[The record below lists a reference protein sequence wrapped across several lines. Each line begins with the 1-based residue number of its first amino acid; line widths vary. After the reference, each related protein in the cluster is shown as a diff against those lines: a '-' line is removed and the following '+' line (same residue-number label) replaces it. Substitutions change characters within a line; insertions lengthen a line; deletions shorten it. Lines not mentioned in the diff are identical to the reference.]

1 MRSLGRTAVQFRILG
16 PLTAAVDGTGLALG
30 GERQRALLALLLV
43 HSGEMVST
51 ERLIEQLFDGSRFR
65 SSANAVHVA
74 VSRLRRAL
82 GDERAAML
90 LTRRG
95 GYSLEIEAEQLDAA
109 VFERLVAEGRASL
122 AHNDLASASARLG
135 EALALWRGPP
145 LAGLGGVDEL
155 QAEARRLEELH
166 LLAEMERIDAELALG
181 AAAEVVVEL
190 ERLIAAA
197 PLQERLRAQLMLA
210 LYRSGR
216 QAEALAAYREACGLL
231 RDELGLTPS
240 AELRELEVMIL
251 RHDAGLDPDRAE
263 PALDREVMCPFKGLA
278 AFESSDADFF
288 FGRERIVSELVA
300 RLAEWPL
307 VGILGPSGI
316 GKSSLL
322 RAGVLPALR
331 AGALPG
337 SARWRQVLLRPGR
350 HPCRELARALGEQD
364 LAQTIAIAGHDVRI
378 VIAIDQL
385 EELFTVCDDE
395 AERADFLEQ
404 LVAAAGD
411 HERRALVLC
420 ALRADAWV
428 RIRNLASS

>member
-1 MRSLGRTAVQFRILG
+1 VQFRILG

-316 GKSSLL
+316 GKSSLIEG
-322 RAGVLPALR
+322 ATWALY
-331 AGALPG
+331 G
-337 SARWRQVLLRPGR
+337 
-350 HPCRELARALGEQD
+350 D
-364 LAQTIAIAGHDVRI
+364 
-378 VIAIDQL
+378 
-385 EELFTVCDDE
+385 
-395 AERADFLEQ
+395 
-404 LVAAAGD
+404 AAGR
-411 HERRALVLC
+411 EAGRSPVCRRRAAHRKFRGLLFVLSREGDRDAQPRGRSSFGTEAAQGEERQDFRAAC
-420 ALRADAWV
+420 ASVHFTANAARRGGQPATLRCQHDA
-428 RIRNLASS
+428 RHQ